1 MKYIIDDIDEESIMK
16 IIRSF
21 VIHIYGEELS
31 MEEDEDG
38 YLRFYSVGPIPPYHR
53 NKSGRLWVDD
63 DRLFNLINKFLG
75 ADKTETFAFI
85 GFYFSKTYDIVVS
98 NCRFQPHKHI
108 ENGVDYA
115 QFDDANY
122 NVEED

>member
-31 MEEDEDG
+31 MEENDDG
-38 YLRFYSVGPIPPYHR
+38 YIRFYSVGPIPPYHR
-53 NKSGRLWVDD
+53 NKGGRLWIDD

-75 ADKTETFAFI
+75 ADKTETFALI
-85 GFYFSKTYDIVVS
+85 GFYFSNTYNIGISDAK
-98 NCRFQPHKHI
+98 FQPHKFI
-108 ENGVDYA
+108 EKGADYA

-122 NVEED
+122 DVEED

>member
-75 ADKTETFAFI
+75 ADKTETFALI
-85 GFYFSKTYDIVVS
+85 RFYFSKTYDIVVS